1 MKISFC
7 MVVSIFI
14 VFFLSIVV
22 PLILNDI
29 IDIIDGVLSILIF
42 VVLLKKKSF
51 I

>member
-1 MKISFC
+1 MKIGFC

-22 PLILNDI
+22 PLILNNI
-29 IDIIDGVLSILIF
+29 IDIIDVVLSILIF

>member
-22 PLILNDI
+22 PLILNNI
-29 IDIIDGVLSILIF
+29 IDIIDVVLSILIF

>member
-29 IDIIDGVLSILIF
+29 IDIIDVVLSILIF

>member
-14 VFFLSIVV
+14 EFFLSIVV
-22 PLILNDI
+22 PLILNNI
-29 IDIIDGVLSILIF
+29 IDIIDVVLSILIF
-42 VVLLKKKSF
+42 VVLLNKKSF

>member
-22 PLILNDI
+22 PLILNNI
-29 IDIIDGVLSILIF
+29 IDIIDVVLSILIF
-42 VVLLKKKSF
+42 AVLLKKKSF

>member
-7 MVVSIFI
+7 MAVSIFI

-22 PLILNDI
+22 PLILNNI
-29 IDIIDGVLSILIF
+29 IDIIDVVLSILIF